1 MLQGDCIER
10 QPDHIVVAVTL
21 SEEGRGLIQWTISR
35 CQPGDVIYVLHVI
48 VPPTDGARPPRLEE
62 MREDQRR
69 KLEIFS
75 ALLWGFEAL
84 CDEKKVA
91 ASVRVVH
98 GACEE
103 QAVADEA
110 RLLGATR
117 VVVHKDGMGRRFSP
131 RALEQRLPPAC
142 MVLFVG
148 GGRLALAKRG
158 KGGVGAAVGA
168 AEGKSAGN
176 RAAAGDATPNGHRP
190 LYIPLMRLFGSSSKD
205 RDGYRDEGVAA
216 KGGAGE
222 KAKVGARESVRER
235 EREQGRER
243 EVKAAGAT
251 SSSSARSSKPY
262 HGGNSGSSRSASG
275 AGASP
280 HPTARSAMHA
290 SSMSQGPSMMGSGIS
305 RSGPLSY
312 HHAAA
317 SGAGSMS
324 GPHDRSAP
332 VAAHAAAAGG
342 SGGARRLAQLPRSNS
357 LTSLRQHPAS
367 HNAKPSI
374 AQRALSL
381 LQGDVSFPRR
391 PFASG
396 KARSVCNSPRAS
408 SPHASFFSSSFSA
421 SRPSSPRASRPSSPR
436 SSAFNSFFPSSPRSS
451 RPSSPRA
458 SAGNPQFSPFVSP
471 RATAANPFFPPSFDP
486 SSRAAATDGRLG
498 QRQQGQQQGGGQQR
512 QRQGQQQEQGSSRS
526 AEHMPKWQLL
536 RSSITGKQQPQQQM
550 QQQQGQQAQQQ
561 AQQQHQQQ
569 QQQHLRDG
577 SRSFESQ
584 SAAVT
589 PRHMRVQRSASF
601 AGVSAV
607 AATLAQQLGW
617 EHEAEAAEEEEE
629 RKAREQ
635 VRRGRE
641 VAQGEEG
648 RRGEGQQSAQS
659 ELNARLV
666 RLQQQQQQMEQGGRG
681 MRGGEGKV
689 SFYVGQGQQE
699 EAMVRADIASAA
711 RDAAIADR
719 TEGVDCIDWANRC
732 DVETASSSSS
742 SSDDSSERGDANNA
756 DGLDDAI
763 QGTVHHCS
771 FPSMDASDAAQPVL
785 ESFCSDI
792 SATSAATSSS
802 AFSSRSGTSS
812 HWTDIPSS
820 GSLSTPA
827 CHMRAA
833 GRGGEEARGEGNSG
847 QENQGHERKGQDG
860 KGHGLVG
867 EAVARERAEA
877 GEGKEDARCPVLV
890 GRFPVHRPRQR
901 AGVGGTMGGSVGGWS
916 GGSGRRLSV
925 LNKTRD
931 PQSVRRIESESESE
945 RDRDRAR
952 ARARDFGRVRREGSG
967 IGSERGMCAP
977 DACLLADGG
986 SEGGVSEREGGESAR
1001 DREWGFV
1008 VRAAGVGETGRERE
1022 DAGESAEEVSA
1033 DGEDE
1038 EETERED
1045 GREADAGEEVSER
1058 RSSEARSE
1066 GREVRETSS
1075 GEGEGGRQAEGS
1087 REVESGAEGGV
1098 DPLPCVR
1105 QQSLPVSRSC
1115 SSLVPSRRYFSDGSE
1130 QARRDGRRD
1139 VPAMPQRAALGA
1151 DAGLHGGDGWSGAGL
1166 GRSSSGGGGGV
1177 AARAA
1182 LASPSPGVRRSNSFT
1197 QGARLT
1203 TAGAAAAQ
1211 AAAGVEAVGAVGA
1224 GGAGAWEGP
1233 WRKLQW
1239 CQVEQATD
1247 GFATRNLLGT
1257 CGGYSRVYQ
1266 GRLPGG
1272 QQIAVRRE
1280 MLSCATTADGGD
1292 AGCGGAGGVIA
1303 AYGARQGGR
1312 PRGGVPLAVER
1323 GLSSEVAAE
1332 LAVLATLSHRHVAQ
1346 LVGVCAERRD
1356 EVALVFEHMEGGTLE
1371 SALRG
1376 NSGSAAAAAA
1386 AGNPGSLPWT
1396 VRPIVAR
1403 QLALALHYLHEGA
1416 PRAVVHRNVR
1426 AASVMLTRGGE
1437 VKLSEFGLALFAAN
1451 NDAPMQVPLAGTFG
1465 YLAPEYLS
1473 HGAVSTHTDVFAF
1486 GVVLL
1491 ELLSGQPPVDDS
1503 RPRGMQCLVQW
1514 ARPLIEEGRLHEVA
1528 DPALQGGYHPHQFA
1542 LLARTALLCTH
1553 KDPSQRPSMLQVLHL
1568 IDSGPPATPSG
1579 SPGVLRGDDV
1589 EFDIDFHLHELPSRS
1604 RHATSATGA
1613 RYAATDVTSAGEWR
1627 EVAELKLALGA
1638 LVGRVTAELAKA
1650 GVAVGLGKSEVKAE
1664 RRAERKVRLSPAVSR
1679 LVSGAVA
1686 GGVSRTATAPL
1697 ETIRTHMMCGRG
1709 GLAANGSMTAVFQWV
1724 LRTEGWTGLFRGNAI
1739 NVLRV
1744 APSKAIEMLT
1754 YDTVKRFLTPKEGR
1768 PSIIPRQLPIPI
1780 SSIAGS
1786 SAGIAS
1792 CLLTYPLELVKTR
1805 LTVNPDMY
1813 RGVLHA
1819 FHRIIMEQGVGELYR
1834 GVAPSVVGMIPYA
1847 GANFYAYDTLC
1858 TAYRKARGRE
1868 EIEPLMTLVIGS
1880 TAGCFAAASTF
1891 PLEVARKHL
1900 QMGAT
1905 GGRVAYT
1912 GMLQCMR
1919 SIVREQGVKGLY
1931 RGVVPSCA
1939 KMMPA
1944 AGISFMCYEVL
1955 KRVLIEDEKVR

>member
-176 RAAAGDATPNGHRP
+176 RAAGEYTGRLVHAAFALTAAQLLSLSPPLNSCLSHRRSTPVSLTAAQLLSLSPPLNSCLSHRRSTPVSLTAAQLLSLSPPLNSCLSHRRSTPVSLTAAQLLSLSPPLNSCLSHRRSTPVSLTAAQLLSLSPPLNSCLSHRRSTPVSLTAAQLLSLSPPLNSCLSHRRSTPVSLTAAQLLSLSPPLNSCLSHRRSTPVSLTAAQLLSLSPPLNSCLSHRRSTPVSLTAAQLLSLSPPLNSCLSHRRSTPVSLTAAQLLSLSPPLNSSAGDATPNGHRP

-251 SSSSARSSKPY
+251 SSSSARSSKPH

-342 SGGARRLAQLPRSNS
+342 SGGARRLAQLLRSNS

-391 PFASG
+391 PFAPG

-512 QRQGQQQEQGSSRS
+512 QRQGQQQEQGGSRS

-561 AQQQHQQQ
+561 AQQQQQ

-699 EAMVRADIASAA
+699 EAMARADIASAA

-827 CHMRAA
+827 CHVSQQCHPGSKANNNSSSIRKSRGSGYLSDSALIPRTPGAKLAAPEKSPEAAPETPGTAGVRESRLNAARSQGRENLGGRRAALEPVCGNQMRAA

-931 PQSVRRIESESESE
+931 PQSVRRIASES
-945 RDRDRAR
+945 DRD
-952 ARARDFGRVRREGSG
+952 RARDFGRVRREGSG

-986 SEGGVSEREGGESAR
+986 SEDGVSEREGGESAR

-1115 SSLVPSRRYFSDGSE
+1115 SSLLPSRRYFSDGGE

-1396 VRPIVAR
+1396 VRPIGAR

-1465 YLAPEYLS
+1465 
-1473 HGAVSTHTDVFAF
+1473 
-1486 GVVLL
+1486 
-1491 ELLSGQPPVDDS
+1491 
-1503 RPRGMQCLVQW
+1503 
-1514 ARPLIEEGRLHEVA
+1514 
-1528 DPALQGGYHPHQFA
+1528 
-1542 LLARTALLCTH
+1542 
-1553 KDPSQRPSMLQVLHL
+1553 
-1568 IDSGPPATPSG
+1568 
-1579 SPGVLRGDDV
+1579 
-1589 EFDIDFHLHELPSRS
+1589 
-1604 RHATSATGA
+1604 
-1613 RYAATDVTSAGEWR
+1613 
-1627 EVAELKLALGA
+1627 
-1638 LVGRVTAELAKA
+1638 
-1650 GVAVGLGKSEVKAE
+1650 
-1664 RRAERKVRLSPAVSR
+1664 
-1679 LVSGAVA
+1679 
-1686 GGVSRTATAPL
+1686 
-1697 ETIRTHMMCGRG
+1697 
-1709 GLAANGSMTAVFQWV
+1709 
-1724 LRTEGWTGLFRGNAI
+1724 
-1739 NVLRV
+1739 
-1744 APSKAIEMLT
+1744 
-1754 YDTVKRFLTPKEGR
+1754 
-1768 PSIIPRQLPIPI
+1768 
-1780 SSIAGS
+1780 
-1786 SAGIAS
+1786 
-1792 CLLTYPLELVKTR
+1792 
-1805 LTVNPDMY
+1805 
-1813 RGVLHA
+1813 
-1819 FHRIIMEQGVGELYR
+1819 
-1834 GVAPSVVGMIPYA
+1834 
-1847 GANFYAYDTLC
+1847 
-1858 TAYRKARGRE
+1858 
-1868 EIEPLMTLVIGS
+1868 
-1880 TAGCFAAASTF
+1880 
-1891 PLEVARKHL
+1891 
-1900 QMGAT
+1900 
-1905 GGRVAYT
+1905 
-1912 GMLQCMR
+1912 
-1919 SIVREQGVKGLY
+1919 
-1931 RGVVPSCA
+1931 
-1939 KMMPA
+1939 
-1944 AGISFMCYEVL
+1944 
-1955 KRVLIEDEKVR
+1955 

>member
-1 MLQGDCIER
+1 MRAPAGGN
-10 QPDHIVVAVTL
+10 PTL
-21 SEEGRGLIQWTISR
+21 ASRLSFPQFISARHFHTCHPSPHLIPASHSFVS
-35 CQPGDVIYVLHVI
+35 PL
-48 VPPTDGARPPRLEE
+48 PPAPFPPFPASCRRIPPGARPPRLEE

-98 GACEE
+98 GACEQ

-158 KGGVGAAVGA
+158 KGGVGAAGGA
-168 AEGKSAGN
+168 AQGKSAGN
-176 RAAAGDATPNGHRP
+176 KAAAGDATPNGHRP
-190 LYIPLMRLFGSSSKD
+190 LYIPLMRLFGSSKD
-205 RDGYRDEGVAA
+205 RDGYRDEGGVA

-222 KAKVGARESVRER
+222 KAKVGARDSVRER

-243 EVKAAGAT
+243 EVKAAGAA
-251 SSSSARSSKPY
+251 SSSSARSSNPY
-262 HGGNSGSSRSASG
+262 HGSSSSSRSASG

-280 HPTARSAMHA
+280 YPTARNAMHA
-290 SSMSQGPSMMGSGIS
+290 STMSQGPSIMGSGIS

-312 HHAAA
+312 HHAAGG
-317 SGAGSMS
+317 GAGSMS
-324 GPHDRSAP
+324 MSSRQDQP
-332 VAAHAAAAGG
+332 AAAAGAN
-342 SGGARRLAQLPRSNS
+342 GGARRLAQLPRSNS
-357 LTSLRQHPAS
+357 LTSLRQHPAL
-367 HNAKPSI
+367 HTAKPSI

-381 LQGDVSFPRR
+381 LQGDVSCEHPPLLRPSLAVLPCYPTLSHTLPFSPTPSYCLPLSPTLSHSLPFSPTLSHSLPLSTALSHSFSLSPTLSHSLPLSPTLSHSLPLSTALSHSFSLSPTLSHSLPLSPILSHSLPLSPALSRSLPFSPTPSHSLPLSPALSCSLPLSPALSSFPRR
-391 PFASG
+391 PFAPG
-396 KARSVCNSPRAS
+396 KARSVCSSPRAS

-436 SSAFNSFFPSSPRSS
+436 SSAFNPFFPSSPRSS

-458 SAGNPQFSPFVSP
+458 SAGNPQSSPFISP
-471 RATAANPFFPPSFDP
+471 RATATNPFFPPSFDP
-486 SSRAAATDGRLG
+486 S
-498 QRQQGQQQGGGQQR
+498 
-512 QRQGQQQEQGSSRS
+512 
-526 AEHMPKWQLL
+526 HMC
-536 RSSITGKQQPQQQM
+536 
-550 QQQQGQQAQQQ
+550 
-561 AQQQHQQQ
+561 
-569 QQQHLRDG
+569 
-577 SRSFESQ
+577 
-584 SAAVT
+584 
-589 PRHMRVQRSASF
+589 VQRSASF

-635 VRRGRE
+635 VRKGRA
-641 VAQGEEG
+641 VAQHGEEG
-648 RRGEGQQSAQS
+648 PRGEGQQNAQS

-666 RLQQQQQQMEQGGRG
+666 KLQQQQMEQSKGGV
-681 MRGGEGKV
+681 RGGEGKV

-711 RDAAIADR
+711 RDAATADR
-719 TEGVDCIDWANRC
+719 AGRGASADRADRADHAEGVDCVDWANRC
-732 DVETASSSSS
+732 DVETASSSS

-802 AFSSRSGTSS
+802 AFSSRSGASS

-820 GSLSTPA
+820 GSLSTPD
-827 CHMRAA
+827 CHVAPGAKLAAPRKSPEAAPGASGTPGVRESSQNAASSRGREGLGGRRAALEPVCSNQMRAA
-833 GRGGEEARGEGNSG
+833 GRGGEAAKGEVNPG
-847 QENQGHERKGQDG
+847 QENQGQERKWQDG

-867 EAVARERAEA
+867 EGDKQEREEA

-931 PQSVRRIESESESE
+931 PQSVRRMESESESE
-945 RDRDRAR
+945 RDRERES
-952 ARARDFGRVRREGSG
+952 GRVRREESG
-967 IGSERGMCAP
+967 GGSERGMRAP
-977 DACLLADGG
+977 AACLMADGG
-986 SEGGVSEREGGESAR
+986 SEREGGESAR

-1008 VRAAGVGETGRERE
+1008 VRAAGVGEKGKERE
-1022 DAGESAEEVSA
+1022 NEGESAEEVSVE
-1033 DGEDE
+1033 GEDE
-1038 EETERED
+1038 EGTERDD
-1045 GREADAGEEVSER
+1045 GREGDAEERVSDR

-1066 GREVRETSS
+1066 GRESQERVQETSNK
-1075 GEGEGGRQAEGS
+1075 EGEGGRRADS
-1087 REVESGAEGGV
+1087 REVESSTEGGT
-1098 DPLPCVR
+1098 DLLPCVR
-1105 QQSLPVSRSC
+1105 QQSLPLSHSC
-1115 SSLVPSRRYFSDGSE
+1115 SSLVPSRRYFSDGGE
-1130 QARRDGRRD
+1130 EARREGRRGAPTM
-1139 VPAMPQRAALGA
+1139 PAMPQRAALGA
-1151 DAGLHGGDGWSGAGL
+1151 EAGDHGGDGWTAPGL

-1177 AARAA
+1177 AVRAAA
-1182 LASPSPGVRRSNSFT
+1182 LASPTPGVRRSFSFT
-1197 QGARLT
+1197 QGARHAA
-1203 TAGAAAAQ
+1203 AGAVAARAEAVAAAAR
-1211 AAAGVEAVGAVGA
+1211 AVGGGRGEDGHGAAGV
-1224 GGAGAWEGP
+1224 GGAGSGGVMGGAGVWEGP

-1239 CQVEQATD
+1239 REVEQATD

-1280 MLSCATTADGGD
+1280 MLTCPSAADGDGAD
-1292 AGCGGAGGVIA
+1292 GAAGGVIA
-1303 AYGARQGGR
+1303 ARQGGS
-1312 PRGGVPLAVER
+1312 PRGSVPLAAGR

-1356 EVALVFEHMEGGTLE
+1356 EVALVFEHMEGGTLDSALRGDSAQEGGTLE

-1376 NSGSAAAAAA
+1376 NSGSSAAAAAA
-1386 AGNPGSLPWT
+1386 AAANPGTGESGSSAAAAAAAAANSGEHWWWRAPLTLLSGGTLVLLGISPLRAPSGGCAAAANPGPLAWSA
-1396 VRPIVAR
+1396 RPMVAH

-1426 AASVMLTRGGE
+1426 TASVMLTRGGE
-1437 VKLSEFGLALFAAN
+1437 AKLSEFGLALFAAP

-1473 HGAVSTHTDVFAF
+1473 HGAVSTATDVFAF

-1514 ARPLIEEGRLHEVA
+1514 ARPLIEAGRLHEVA

-1568 IDSGPPATPSG
+1568 IDSGPP
-1579 SPGVLRGDDV
+1579 
-1589 EFDIDFHLHELPSRS
+1589 
-1604 RHATSATGA
+1604 
-1613 RYAATDVTSAGEWR
+1613 
-1627 EVAELKLALGA
+1627 
-1638 LVGRVTAELAKA
+1638 
-1650 GVAVGLGKSEVKAE
+1650 GK
-1664 RRAERKVRLSPAVSR
+1664 
-1679 LVSGAVA
+1679 
-1686 GGVSRTATAPL
+1686 
-1697 ETIRTHMMCGRG
+1697 
-1709 GLAANGSMTAVFQWV
+1709 
-1724 LRTEGWTGLFRGNAI
+1724 
-1739 NVLRV
+1739 
-1744 APSKAIEMLT
+1744 APSLPHPT
-1754 YDTVKRFLTPKEGR
+1754 TPLHVQ
-1768 PSIIPRQLPIPI
+1768 PSPPR
-1780 SSIAGS
+1780 
-1786 SAGIAS
+1786 
-1792 CLLTYPLELVKTR
+1792 T
-1805 LTVNPDMY
+1805 
-1813 RGVLHA
+1813 
-1819 FHRIIMEQGVGELYR
+1819 
-1834 GVAPSVVGMIPYA
+1834 
-1847 GANFYAYDTLC
+1847 
-1858 TAYRKARGRE
+1858 
-1868 EIEPLMTLVIGS
+1868 
-1880 TAGCFAAASTF
+1880 
-1891 PLEVARKHL
+1891 
-1900 QMGAT
+1900 
-1905 GGRVAYT
+1905 
-1912 GMLQCMR
+1912 R
-1919 SIVREQGVKGLY
+1919 SILV
-1931 RGVVPSCA
+1931 
-1939 KMMPA
+1939 
-1944 AGISFMCYEVL
+1944 
-1955 KRVLIEDEKVR
+1955 